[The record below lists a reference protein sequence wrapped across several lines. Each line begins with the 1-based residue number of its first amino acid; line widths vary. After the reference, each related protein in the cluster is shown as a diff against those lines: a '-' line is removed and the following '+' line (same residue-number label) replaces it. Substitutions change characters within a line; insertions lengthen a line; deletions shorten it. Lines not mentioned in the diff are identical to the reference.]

1 MNWNAMT
8 TDHTPTVAIL
18 TDHQPDLTR
27 LEDHAWRTYGIHR
40 YGQSYLRGYRQA
52 QADTIG
58 WVMRMLT
65 DGFDNLTGPEVIR
78 ELRKK
83 DQSLY
88 WPILSD
94 ENNQPR
100 TVTLLCDRCR
110 THQLFTDSGVCPHCG
125 TEME

>member
-27 LEDHAWRTYGIHR
+27 LEDHAWHKYGIHR
-40 YGQSYLRGYRQA
+40 YGQSYKRGYRQA
-52 QADTIG
+52 QADTIV

-65 DGFDNLTGPEVIR
+65 DGFDNLTAPEVIR
-78 ELRKK
+78 EMRKG

-88 WPILSD
+88 WPLFID
-94 ENNQPR
+94 DP
-100 TVTLLCDRCR
+100 TVWLLCDRCR